1 MDRKEIQEIRKTMS
15 KDHCVIDR
23 MTGCF
28 VDENGEIITQL
39 KTTFRALQEEELEKY
54 CELFRRV
61 LTGKINRNL
70 FTMEFPLQEEQ
81 TGGKQNMMFRMLQA
95 DYTDEELNEEFFTHI
110 LDNLDLA
117 GRLLIVLAHGVYD
130 VPGRTSDNLEME
142 DASENVYSFMV
153 CCICPVEEVKEGL
166 CYDEVKKDFLNRQS
180 DLGVQK
186 PVLGFLYPAFHDRGA
201 DIHSVLYYAKKEDDR
216 HPELMDGI
224 IGGDLPVTEKA
235 QQGLFQGL
243 VEQTLGRDC
252 DFETVKAVTDN
263 LNELIKEEADNPEPL
278 ELGKTEMRRLLS
290 DSGAAPEALEHFDET
305 YDEEIGAGQ
314 SFRAENIGGKTV
326 MSIQSPSVKI
336 SVKSDMTSMIT
347 TKVIDG
353 REYILI
359 PVQDDIEL
367 NGVRLLTARQD
378 HQDQAAE

>member
-1 MDRKEIQEIRKTMS
+1 MDRKEIQEIRKTMT

-39 KTTFRALQEEELEKY
+39 KTTFLALQDEELEKY
-54 CELFRRV
+54 CELFRKT
-61 LTGKINRNL
+61 LTGRINRNL
-70 FTMEFPLQEEQ
+70 FTMEFPLAEEQ
-81 TGGKQNMMFRMLQA
+81 TGGKQDMMFRMLQS
-95 DYTDEELNEEFFTHI
+95 DYSDAEFNEEFFTHI
-110 LDNLDLA
+110 LENLDLA
-117 GRLLIVLAHGVYD
+117 GRLLVLVAHGVYD
-130 VPGRTSDNLEME
+130 VPGRTKDNLEMD
-142 DASENVYSFMV
+142 DASENVYSFMI
-153 CCICPVEEVKEGL
+153 CCICPVAEVKEGL
-166 CYDEVKKDFLNRQS
+166 CYDETKRDFLNRQS

-201 DIHSVLYYAKKEDDR
+201 DIHSILYYAKKEDDR

-235 QQGLFQGL
+235 QQGLFQSL

-252 DFETVKAVTDN
+252 DFETVKAVSDN
-263 LNELIKEEADNPEPL
+263 LNEMIKEDSDSGEPL
-278 ELGKTEMRRLLS
+278 ELGKTEVRRLLS
-290 DSGAAPEALEHFDET
+290 DSGAAPEALQQFDET
-305 YDEEIGAGQ
+305 YDQEIGAGKT
-314 SFRAENIGGKTV
+314 FHAENIGGQKT
-326 MSIQSPSVKI
+326 MAIQSPSVKI

-367 NGVRLLTARQD
+367 NGVRLLSTRKS
-378 HQDQAAE
+378 E